1 MLRIELSFMGIR
13 LLYLNN
19 DYKGE
24 RNMKRRRLTLTELI
38 KENKEEI
45 LRDSTQLKKIEKRL
59 DDKMVKSK

>member
-1 MLRIELSFMGIR
+1 
-13 LLYLNN
+13 
-19 DYKGE
+19 
-24 RNMKRRRLTLTELI
+24 MKRRRLTLTELI